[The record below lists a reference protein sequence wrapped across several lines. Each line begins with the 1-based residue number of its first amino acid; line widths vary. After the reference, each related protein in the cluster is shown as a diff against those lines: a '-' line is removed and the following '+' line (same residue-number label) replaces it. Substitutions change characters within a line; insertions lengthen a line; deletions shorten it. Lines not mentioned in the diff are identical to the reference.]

1 MAILT
6 ESGRIAVA
14 QYISSQSIHM
24 AWGNGAIAWDT
35 LPVLPSVNDTTLV
48 AEIGRLVATTVQ
60 YATPIAGGAISLPEG
75 TFNVSASPT
84 KFLLLTFEFSY
95 SQAVGQDIR
104 ELAVFVG
111 STAKSSVATGTT
123 YLTPDQIQS
132 AGQML
137 VVERVAKFTRQANTK
152 QKFTYVIQ
160 F

>member
-14 QYISSQSIHM
+14 QYLSSQPIHM
-24 AWGNGAIAWDT
+24 AWGNGSVSWDT
-35 LPVLPSVNDTTLV
+35 TPVLPSVNDAVLV
-48 AEIGRLVATTVQ
+48 AEIGRLVATAVQ
-60 YATPIAGGAISLPEG
+60 FAVPASGGTISLPEG
-75 TFNVSASPT
+75 TFNISASPT
-84 KFLLLTFEFSY
+84 KYLLLSFEFAY
-95 SQAVGQDIR
+95 THAVGQDIR

-111 STAKSSVATGTT
+111 STAKSSVAAGTT
-123 YLTPDQIQS
+123 YLTPAQLQLV
-132 AGQML
+132 GQML

>member
-14 QYISSQSIHM
+14 QHLSTQPIHM
-24 AWGNGAIAWDT
+24 AWGNGLPAWDAT
-35 LPVLPSVNDTTLV
+35 PVLPSVDDTALV
-48 AEIGRLVATTVQ
+48 AEIGRLVATAVQ
-60 YATPIAGGAISLPEG
+60 FAVPAAGGTISLPEG
-75 TFNVSASPT
+75 SFNISPT
-84 KFLLLTFEFSY
+84 PTKYLLLTFEFEY
-95 SQAVGQDIR
+95 TQAVGQVIR

-111 STAKSSVATGTT
+111 ATAKSSVPAGTK
-123 YLTPDQIQS
+123 YLTPAQIEL

-137 VVERVAKFTRQANTK
+137 VVERVAKFTRQSNTK